1 MTVFVSHFFQ
11 FRQFIKS
18 TGFRHG
24 GGQVAD
30 KAGAAAAFGDD
41 AFAGNRHQVRVN
53 VGQGTQSDIRIA
65 GVVQPGCLARQP
77 FQIAVGAQMDHCV
90 CFEYFPQ
97 PVIESQVLMGG
108 GYGRIMIG
116 PGGIHAILAGGL
128 HSHKNIAVH
137 GTGHQN
143 IAFVGQH
150 DIAGSFAPL
159 FRHLLPRFF
168 RQGGKESRVFIRGK
182 FLAFFCLLV
191 G

>member
-1 MTVFVSHFFQ
+1 MAVFVSHFFQ
-11 FRQFIKS
+11 LCQFVES
-18 TGFRHG
+18 TGFRYG

-41 AFAGNRHQVRVN
+41 AFAGDGHQVRVN
-53 VGQGTQSDIRIA
+53 VGQGTQGDIGIA
-65 GVVQPGCLARQP
+65 GTVQSGCLTRQP
-77 FQIAVGAQMDHCV
+77 FQIAVGAQMNHCV
-90 CFEYFPQ
+90 CFEHFPQ
-97 PVIESQVLMGG
+97 PVIERQVLVGG
-108 GYGRIMIG
+108 GYGRIVIG
-116 PGGIHAILAGGL
+116 PGGIHAILTGRL
-128 HSHKNIAVH
+128 HSHKNVAIH

-143 IAFVGQH
+143 IAFIGQH

-159 FRHLLPRFF
+159 FRHLLPCFF